1 MSDSSSPHKKLF
13 LNASW
18 LFGGKTVSGIAGAL
32 QVIVLARVLGV
43 ADYGLL
49 VLVISYIDI
58 LNQFFDLRVW
68 ETATKYIGTY
78 WENSELDKTRSMI
91 KLSYLLDIST
101 GVLAFIIAIVTAKLI
116 SVYILKS
123 PEAYVYIW
131 IYSLSL
137 FISTANSTSNAI
149 LRVFD
154 KFKTIAFITSIQNL
168 IKLIL
173 VAAVLFSGYGIKA
186 VLIVFVAVSF
196 IGFFIRIWA
205 VLKVLNEKGLTGFW
219 NSRIGLI
226 RDQWKGIAWFLG
238 NTSFMATIRI
248 GNDRLIG
255 TMVLGYFAGKEAVG
269 LYDVAGSVAK
279 FIKRIV
285 DPLNEAIYPEL
296 VKISSNKGVSEI
308 RSIVTYSTRNL
319 MKIIVPVSIIAI
331 IFADLIIGLL
341 FGEQYLPASNALR
354 IIAAAA
360 VLARVTFWINSV
372 LLALGRPGLRTVLG
386 LATTFVYLALLFI
399 LVPAYSYIGAAIAL
413 LGFSIFKSLMSY
425 YLYQDSLRK
434 VEQHDA

>member
-1 MSDSSSPHKKLF
+1 MSDKKSSHKKLF

-18 LFGGKTVSGIAGAL
+18 LFGGKTASGIFNAL
-32 QVIVLARVLGV
+32 LVIVLARVLGV
-43 ADYGLL
+43 TDYGLL

-78 WENSELDKTRSMI
+78 WENGELDKTRSMI
-91 KLSYLLDIST
+91 KLSYLLDVSS

-173 VAAVLFSGYGIKA
+173 VAAVLFRGYGIKA
-186 VLIVFVAVSF
+186 VLIVFVVISF

-205 VLKVLNEKGLTGFW
+205 VMKILNEKGLGGFW
-219 NSRIGLI
+219 NSSIRLI
-226 RDQWKGIAWFLG
+226 SDQWRGIAWFLG

-255 TMVLGYFAGKEAVG
+255 SMVLGYFAGKEAVG
-269 LYDVAGSVAK
+269 FYDVASSVAK

-296 VKISSNKGVSEI
+296 VKISSNNSVSEI
-308 RSIVTYSTRNL
+308 RSIVSYSTRNL
-319 MKIIVPVSIIAI
+319 MKIIIPVSVLAI
-331 IFADLIIGLL
+331 IFADVVVGLL

-372 LLALGRPGLRTVLG
+372 LLALGRPGLRTALG
-386 LATTFVYLALLFI
+386 LATTFIYLLLLFL
-399 LVPAYSYIGAAIAL
+399 LVPSYSYIGAAIAL
-413 LGFSIFKSLMSY
+413 LGFSVFKSLLAY
-425 YLYQDSLRK
+425 YLYQESLKTMER
-434 VEQHDA
+434 QRA

>member
-1 MSDSSSPHKKLF
+1 MTDSSGSHKKLF
-13 LNASW
+13 FNASW
-18 LFGGKTVSGIAGAL
+18 LFGGKTASGIFNAL
-32 QVIVLARVLGV
+32 QVIILARILGV

-78 WENSELDKTRSMI
+78 WEKGELDKTRAMI

-101 GVLAFIIAIVTAKLI
+101 GIFAFIIAVVTAKLI
-116 SVYILKS
+116 STYIIKS
-123 PEAYVYIW
+123 PDAYVYIW

-154 KFKTIAFITSIQNL
+154 KFKTIAFIGSIQNL
-168 IKLIL
+168 IKLVL
-173 VAAVLFSGYGIKA
+173 VAAVLFGGYGIKA
-186 VLIVFVAVSF
+186 VLVVFVAVSF
-196 IGFFIRIWA
+196 FGFFIRIWV
-205 VLKVLNEKGLTGFW
+205 VLGILSEKGLGGFW
-219 NSRIGLI
+219 NSSIRLI
-226 RDQWKGIAWFLG
+226 RDQWRGIAWFLG

-269 LYDVAGSVAK
+269 FYDVAGSIAK

-296 VKISSNKGVSEI
+296 VKISSNNSVNEI
-308 RSIVTYSTRNL
+308 RSIVAYSTRNL
-319 MKIIVPVSIIAI
+319 MKIIVPVSVIAI
-331 IFADLIIGLL
+331 IFADFIVGLL

-360 VLARVTFWINSV
+360 VLARATFWINSV

-386 LATTFVYLALLFI
+386 LATTFVYLVLLFL
-399 LVPAYSYIGAAIAL
+399 LVPAYSYIGAAAAL
-413 LGFSIFKSLMSY
+413 LGFSIFKSLFAY
-425 YLYQDSLRK
+425 YLYQDSIKTMERNS
-434 VEQHDA
+434 A

>member
-1 MSDSSSPHKKLF
+1 MTEPKSPYRKLL

-18 LFGGKTVSGIAGAL
+18 LLGGKTASGIFNAL
-32 QVIVLARVLGV
+32 QIILLARVLGV

-78 WENSELDKTRSMI
+78 WARDELDKTRSMI
-91 KLSYLLDIST
+91 KLSYILDVSSGIVAFVIA
-101 GVLAFIIAIVTAKLI
+101 VLTAKLI
-116 SVYILKS
+116 STYIIKS
-123 PEAYVYIW
+123 PEAFVYIW
-131 IYSLSL
+131 IYALSL
-137 FISTANSTSNAI
+137 LISTANSTSNAI

-154 KFKTIAFITSIQNL
+154 KFKTIAFIASIQNL

-186 VLIVFVAVSF
+186 ALIVFVFASF
-196 IGFFIRIWA
+196 FGFFIRIWT
-205 VLKVLNEKGLTGFW
+205 VLNILKEKGLGGFL
-219 NSRIGLI
+219 SSDISLI

-269 LYDVAGSVAK
+269 FYDVAGSVAK

-296 VKISSNKGVSEI
+296 VKISSHKSVNEI
-308 RSIVTYSTRNL
+308 REIVSYSTRNL
-319 MKIIVPVSIIAI
+319 MKIIVPVSLIAI
-331 IFADLIIGLL
+331 VFSDFFIGLF

-360 VLARVTFWINSV
+360 VIARATFWINSV

-386 LATTFVYLALLFI
+386 LITTVVYLALLFI
-399 LVPAYSYIGAAIAL
+399 LVPSYSYIGAAVAL

-425 YLYQDSLRK
+425 YLYIDSVK
-434 VEQHDA
+434 TVEHREA

>member
-1 MSDSSSPHKKLF
+1 MTDSNGKHKKLF

-18 LFGGKTVSGIAGAL
+18 LFGGKTASGIFNAL
-32 QVIVLARVLGV
+32 QVILLARILGV

-49 VLVISYIDI
+49 VLVITYIDI

-78 WENSELDKTRSMI
+78 WEKGELDKTRAMI
-91 KLSYLLDIST
+91 KLSYLLDVSSGI
-101 GVLAFIIAIVTAKLI
+101 LAFLIAIITAKLI
-116 SVYILKS
+116 SIYIIKS
-123 PEAYVYIW
+123 PDTYVYIW
-131 IYSLSL
+131 IYSISL

-154 KFKTIAFITSIQNL
+154 KFKTIAFIASIQNL

-186 VLIVFVAVSF
+186 VLVVFVTVSF
-196 IGFFIRIWA
+196 IGFSIRIWA
-205 VLKVLNEKGLTGFW
+205 VLSILNEKGLGGFW
-219 NSRIGLI
+219 NSSIGLI
-226 RDQWKGIAWFLG
+226 KDQWKGIAWFLG

-248 GNDRLIG
+248 GNDRFIG
-255 TMVLGYFAGKEAVG
+255 TIVLGYFAGKEAVG
-269 LYDVAGSVAK
+269 FYDVAGSVAK

-285 DPLNEAIYPEL
+285 DPLNEAMYPEL
-296 VKISSNKGVSEI
+296 VKTSSSRSVSEI
-308 RSIVTYSTRNL
+308 RSIVGYSTRNL
-319 MKIIVPVSIIAI
+319 MKIIVPVSVIAI
-331 IFADLIIGLL
+331 IFADVIVGLL

-360 VLARVTFWINSV
+360 VLARATFWINSV

-386 LATTFVYLALLFI
+386 LTATIVYLALLFL
-399 LVPAYSYIGAAIAL
+399 LVPRYSYIGAAIAL
-413 LGFSIFKSLMSY
+413 LGFSIFKSLLSY
-425 YLYQDSLRK
+425 YLYQSSLGK
-434 VEQHDA
+434 VGPLDN

>member
-1 MSDSSSPHKKLF
+1 MSDTKGSHKKLF

-18 LFGGKTVSGIAGAL
+18 LFGGKTASGIFNAI
-32 QVIVLARVLGV
+32 QIVIVARVLGV

-78 WENSELDKTRSMI
+78 WENGEFDKTRSMI
-91 KLSYLLDIST
+91 KLSYLLDISS
-101 GVLAFIIAIVTAKLI
+101 GILAFVIAIASAKLI
-116 SVYILKS
+116 SVYIIKA
-123 PEAYVYIW
+123 PGAYIYIW
-131 IYSLSL
+131 IYALSL

-154 KFKTIAFITSIQNL
+154 QFKTIAFIASIQNL
-168 IKLIL
+168 IKLVL
-173 VAAVLFSGYGIKA
+173 VALALFSGYGIKA
-186 VLIVFVAVSF
+186 VLIIFVAANF
-196 IGFFIRIWA
+196 IGFTIRIWT
-205 VLKVLNEKGLTGFW
+205 VLKVLNEKGLGGFW
-219 NSRIGLI
+219 RANIRLI

-255 TMVLGYFAGKEAVG
+255 TMVLGYFAGKEAVAF
-269 LYDVAGSVAK
+269 YDVAGSVAK

-285 DPLNEAIYPEL
+285 DPLNEAMYPEL
-296 VKISSNKGVSEI
+296 VKISAQKSAREI
-308 RSIVTYSTRNL
+308 RGIVNYATRNL
-319 MKIIVPVSIIAI
+319 VKIIIPVSIIAI
-331 IFADLIIGLL
+331 IFANLLVGLI

-360 VLARVTFWINSV
+360 VTARLTFWINSV
-372 LLALGRPGLRTVLG
+372 LLALGKPGLRTVLG
-386 LATTFVYLALLFI
+386 ITTTVIYIGLLFLLI
-399 LVPAYSYIGAAIAL
+399 PSFSYIGAAFAL
-413 LGFSIFKSLMSY
+413 LGYSVFKSLLSY
-425 YLYQDSLRK
+425 YLYENSLKTLER
-434 VEQHDA
+434 EET

>member
-1 MSDSSSPHKKLF
+1 MSDSKGRHKKLLF
-13 LNASW
+13 NASW
-18 LFGGKTVSGIAGAL
+18 LFGGKTASGIFNAL
-32 QVIVLARVLGV
+32 QVIILARVLGV
-43 ADYGLL
+43 TDYGLL
-49 VLVISYIDI
+49 VLVITYIDI

-78 WENSELDKTRSMI
+78 WEEGETEKTRSMI
-91 KLSYLLDIST
+91 KLSYLLDVTS
-101 GVLAFIIAIVTAKLI
+101 GLLAFIIAVLTAKLI
-116 SVYILKS
+116 SVYIIKS
-123 PEAYVYIW
+123 PDAFVYIW

-137 FISTANSTSNAI
+137 FISTANATSNAI

-154 KFKTIAFITSIQNL
+154 KFKTIAFLGSLQNFV
-168 IKLIL
+168 KLAL

-196 IGFFIRIWA
+196 LGFFVRIWV
-205 VLKVLNEKGLTGFW
+205 VLRLLNEKGLGGFW
-219 NSRIGLI
+219 NSSVRLI

-238 NTSFMATIRI
+238 NTSFMATMRI

-296 VKISSNKGVSEI
+296 VKIHSNKSISEI
-308 RSIVTYSTRNL
+308 RGIVSYSTRNL

-331 IFADLIIGLL
+331 IFADQIVGIL
-341 FGEQYLPASNALR
+341 FGAEYVPASNALR

-360 VLARVTFWINSV
+360 VLARATFWINSV

-386 LATTFVYLALLFI
+386 LITTVIYVALLFI
-399 LVPAYSYIGAAIAL
+399 LVPMYSYIGAALAL
-413 LGFSIFKSLMSY
+413 LGFSIFKSLLAY
-425 YLYQDSLRK
+425 YLYGSSLK
-434 VEQHDA
+434 QAEQSMT

>member
-1 MSDSSSPHKKLF
+1 MTDSKSPHRKLF
-13 LNASW
+13 FNASW
-18 LFGGKTVSGIAGAL
+18 LFGGKTASGIFNAL
-32 QVIVLARVLGV
+32 QVIILARVLGV

-49 VLVISYIDI
+49 VLVVSYIDI

-78 WENSELDKTRSMI
+78 WEKGEVEKTRAMI
-91 KLSYLLDIST
+91 KLSYFLDISS
-101 GVLAFIIAIVTAKLI
+101 GVVAFVIAVATAKLI
-116 SVYILKS
+116 SVYIIKS
-123 PEAYVYIW
+123 PEAFVYIW

-137 FISTANSTSNAI
+137 FIDTANSTSNAI

-154 KFKTIAFITSIQNL
+154 RFKTIAFITSAQNL
-168 IKLIL
+168 LKLIL
-173 VAAVLFSGYGIKA
+173 VAAVLYSGFGIKA
-186 VLIVFVAVSF
+186 VLIVFVVISF
-196 IGFFIRIWA
+196 VAFFLRIFY
-205 VLKVLNEKGLTGFW
+205 VLRVLNEKGLGSFW
-219 NSRIGLI
+219 NSHMRLI

-279 FIKRIV
+279 LIKRIV

-296 VKISSNKGVSEI
+296 VKISSKKSVSEI
-308 RSIVTYSTRNL
+308 RSIVSYSTRNL
-319 MKIIVPVSIIAI
+319 MKIIIPVSLIAI
-331 IFADLIIGLL
+331 VFADFIVGLV
-341 FGEQYLPASNALR
+341 FGEQYLPAANALR

-360 VLARVTFWINSV
+360 VFARATFWINSV

-386 LATTFVYLALLFI
+386 LAATLVYVALLFI
-399 LVPAYSYIGAAIAL
+399 LVPSYSYIGAAFAL
-413 LGFSIFKSLMSY
+413 MGFSIFKSLLAY
-425 YLYQDSLRK
+425 YLYNDSVKAMER
-434 VEQHDA
+434 QQA

>member
-1 MSDSSSPHKKLF
+1 MSDKKVSHKKLF
-13 LNASW
+13 FNASW
-18 LFGGKTVSGIAGAL
+18 LFGGKTASGIFNAL
-32 QVIVLARVLGV
+32 QVIVLARILGV
-43 ADYGLL
+43 TDYGLL

-78 WENSELDKTRSMI
+78 WENGELDKTRSMI
-91 KLSYLLDIST
+91 KLSYLLDISS
-101 GVLAFIIAIVTAKLI
+101 GILAFVLAMVSAKLI

-154 KFKTIAFITSIQNL
+154 KFRTIAFIASIQNL

-173 VAAVLFSGYGIKA
+173 VAAVLFGGHGIKA

-205 VLKVLNEKGLTGFW
+205 VMKILNEKGLGGFW
-219 NSRIGLI
+219 NSSIGLI

-248 GNDRLIG
+248 GNDRFIG
-255 TMVLGYFAGKEAVG
+255 SIVLGYFAGKEAVG
-269 LYDVAGSVAK
+269 FYDVAGSVAK
-279 FIKRIV
+279 FVKRIV

-296 VKISSNKGVSEI
+296 VKISSNKSVSEI
-308 RSIVTYSTRNL
+308 RSIVGYSTRNL
-319 MKIIVPVSIIAI
+319 MKVIVPVSLIAI
-331 IFADLIIGLL
+331 IFADLIVGLL

-386 LATTFVYLALLFI
+386 LVTTFVYLALLFL
-399 LVPAYSYIGAAIAL
+399 LVPSYSYIGAAIAL
-413 LGFSIFKSLMSY
+413 LGFSVFKSLLAY
-425 YLYQDSLRK
+425 YLYQESLKTVERK
-434 VEQHDA
+434 GA

>member
-1 MSDSSSPHKKLF
+1 MSDKKSSHKKLF

-18 LFGGKTVSGIAGAL
+18 LFGGKTASGIFNAL
-32 QVIVLARVLGV
+32 LVIVLARVLGV
-43 ADYGLL
+43 TDYGLL

-78 WENSELDKTRSMI
+78 WENGELDKTRSMI
-91 KLSYLLDIST
+91 KLSYLLDVSS

-173 VAAVLFSGYGIKA
+173 VAAVLFRGYGIKA
-186 VLIVFVAVSF
+186 VLIVFVVISF

-205 VLKVLNEKGLTGFW
+205 VMKILNEKGLGGFW
-219 NSRIGLI
+219 NSSIRLI
-226 RDQWKGIAWFLG
+226 SDQWRGIAWFLG

-255 TMVLGYFAGKEAVG
+255 SMVLGYFAGKEAVG
-269 LYDVAGSVAK
+269 FYDVASSVAK

-285 DPLNEAIYPEL
+285 DPLNETIYPEL
-296 VKISSNKGVSEI
+296 VKISSNNSVSEI
-308 RSIVTYSTRNL
+308 RSIVSYSTRNL
-319 MKIIVPVSIIAI
+319 MKIIIPVSVLAI
-331 IFADLIIGLL
+331 IFADVVVGLL

-372 LLALGRPGLRTVLG
+372 LLALGRPGLRTALG
-386 LATTFVYLALLFI
+386 LATTFIYLLLLFL
-399 LVPAYSYIGAAIAL
+399 LVPSYSYIGAAIAL
-413 LGFSIFKSLMSY
+413 LGFSVFKSLLAY
-425 YLYQDSLRK
+425 YLYQESLKTMER
-434 VEQHDA
+434 QRA